1 MVLIFGIGHQFLG
14 TPVGIIRGRYRA
26 EKVAF
31 WKIQKSNMLCKIE
44 FFLHKKW
51 AQILEC
57 LPQKQDFFASRA
69 TDETTT

>member
-44 FFLHKKW
+44 FFLYKKW
-51 AQILEC
+51 SWILEF
-57 LPQKQDFFASRA
+57 LLER
-69 TDETTT
+69 